1 MSAVER
7 PRTDFRE
14 RLLAGLAESIA
25 EKGLQR
31 TQIADIVRH
40 ARTSR
45 RTFYECFADKES
57 CFVELV
63 EAANAAILNEMRVAV
78 DPAAAWDE
86 QVDQAIDSYLEAMS
100 RNPALTVT
108 VSRELPTLGARGAE
122 LLHDSIER
130 YAELIVALVM
140 GARPRAG
147 GRATITIEESV
158 MLAGGVAELIG
169 RAVMRGDDLRTIG
182 PTIKTVVKAVLD
194 PARRRPSGR

>member
-1 MSAVER
+1 MSAIER

-31 TQIADIVRH
+31 TQISDIVRN

-63 EAANAAILNEMRVAV
+63 EASNAAILDEMRVAV
-78 DPAAAWDE
+78 DPAAAWDV
-86 QVDQAIDSYLEAMS
+86 QIDQAIDSYLEALS
-100 RNPALTVT
+100 RNPSLTVT
-108 VSRELPTLGARGAE
+108 VSRELPTLGARGAQ
-122 LLHDSIER
+122 LLHESIER
-130 YAELIVALVM
+130 YAELIVALVA
-140 GARPRAG
+140 GARPPDG
-147 GRATITIEESV
+147 GRSSITVEEAV

-169 RAVMRGDDLRTIG
+169 RAV
-182 PTIKTVVKAVLD
+182 
-194 PARRRPSGR
+194 